1 MKAVITQVA
10 VDDLVFSA
18 YVGRKTYFAVGFES
32 VAELGFS

>member
-18 YVGRKTYFAVGFES
+18 YIGRETYFAVGFES
-32 VAELGFS
+32 VVELGFS